1 MYNSTIGGR
10 LKTFRKAKNLTG
22 EALGE
27 QLKLGKAG
35 IAHIEAGRQN
45 LSIEQLKQLCLMYPE
60 LNLYWLV
67 AGQGT
72 MYNNTPTKQESEFN
86 ADNLEEGGVPGYEEL
101 LKEYQKLRKSIK
113 NLNLNFSW
121 I

>member
-22 EALGE
+22 ESLGE
-27 QLKLGKAG
+27 LLKLGKAG

-45 LSIEQLKQLCLMYPE
+45 LSIEQLKQLMLLYPE

-67 AGQGT
+67 AGQGE
-72 MYNNTPTKQESEFN
+72 MYNNTQAGQENDFN
-86 ADNLEEGGVPGYEEL
+86 PESLEQDAPAYEVL

-113 NLNLNFSW
+113 NLNLNFS
-121 I
+121 

>member
-10 LKTFRKAKNLTG
+10 LKTFRKSKNLTG
-22 EALGE
+22 ESLGE
-27 QLKLGKAG
+27 LLKLGKAG

-45 LSIEQLKQLCLMYPE
+45 LSIEQLKQLMLLYPD

-67 AGQGT
+67 AGQGE
-72 MYNNTPTKQESEFN
+72 MYNNTEPVQEKEFN
-86 ADNLEEGGVPGYEEL
+86 SENLEKGVPGYKDL

-113 NLNLNFSW
+113 NLNLNFS
-121 I
+121 